1 MTDFR
6 DQTAARGIVLI
17 GAQWGDEGKGKV
29 VDLLAGRCDAVV
41 RFQGGHNAGHTVIH
55 DGETMVLHLLPSGIL
70 NPGVECLIGNGVALY
85 LPQFFKELESIRQ
98 RGVDPAGRL
107 YVSPDCPLIFPSHMA
122 LDQARERH
130 AGSGRIGTTG
140 RGIGPAYEDK
150 AARRAVR
157 AGELFA
163 PRAFRRRLAAA
174 LDLHN
179 FMLEKY
185 YGAEPVNP
193 ERVAEEWLAMADELR
208 PLVADVAAR
217 LETLDTEGRAVLFEG
232 AQGVMLD
239 IDHGTYPYVTSSSTV
254 AAGALAGSGAHLAQ
268 LREVVG
274 VVKAYTTRVGEGPFP
289 TELQD
294 EVGRRLARE
303 GAEWGATTGRARR
316 CGWFDAVAVRGAAQR
331 GSIGSLCI
339 TKLDVLDGVDPLRI
353 CTGYQ
358 VDGGKTEVRPAL
370 MNRYAECVP
379 CYEQMDGWGGST
391 RRVTRWEDLPRGARA
406 YIERLEALVGL
417 EACIVS
423 TGPAREETI
432 IRRHPFD
439 S

>member
-85 LPQFFKELESIRQ
+85 LPQFFKELESIRR

-107 YVSPDCPLIFPSHMA
+107 FVSPDCPLILPSHMA

-130 AGSGRIGTTG
+130 AGRGRIGTTG

-185 YGAEPVNP
+185 YGAEPVNS
-193 ERVAEEWLAMADELR
+193 ERVADEWLAMADELH

-316 CGWFDAVAVRGAAQR
+316 CGWFDAVAVRGAALR

-358 VDGGKTEVRPAL
+358 VDGGITDARPAL

-391 RRVTRWEDLPRGARA
+391 RGVTRWEDLPQRARA

>member
-193 ERVAEEWLAMADELR
+193 ERVAEDWLAMADELR

-391 RRVTRWEDLPRGARA
+391 RGVTRWEDLPRGARA

>member
-1 MTDFR
+1 MPD
-6 DQTAARGIVLI
+6 ASSSALGLVLI

-29 VDLLAGRCDAVV
+29 VDLLAGRCGAVV

-55 DGETMVLHLLPSGIL
+55 NGETLVLHLLPSGIL

-85 LPQFFKELESIRQ
+85 LPQLFKELESIRE

-107 YVSPDCPLIFPSHMA
+107 FVSPDCPLILPSHIA

-130 AGSGRIGTTG
+130 AGRGRIGTTG

-157 AGELFA
+157 AGELFEPA
-163 PRAFRRRLAAA
+163 TFRQRLEAA
-174 LDLHN
+174 LELHN
-179 FMLEKY
+179 FMLREY
-185 YGAEPVNP
+185 YKAEPVDSD
-193 ERVAEEWLAMADELR
+193 RVAREWLELADGLR
-208 PLVADVAAR
+208 PLMADVAGR
-217 LETLDTEGRAVLFEG
+217 LQQLNAKGRAVLFEG

-289 TELQD
+289 TELHD
-294 EVGRRLARE
+294 EVGERLARE
-303 GAEWGATTGRARR
+303 GAEWGATTGRRRR
-316 CGWFDAVAVRGAAQR
+316 CGWFDAVAVRSAAQR
-331 GSIGSLCI
+331 GSLGSLCV

-353 CTGYQ
+353 CTGYRL
-358 VDGGKTEVRPAL
+358 DGAALDTRPAFIS
-370 MNRYAECVP
+370 RYADCEP
-379 CYEQMDGWGGST
+379 CYEEMDGWSGST
-391 RRVTRWEDLPRGARA
+391 RGVTRWEDLPRGARA
-406 YIERLEALVGL
+406 YIEKLESLVGL
-417 EACIVS
+417 EACLVS
-423 TGPAREETI
+423 TGPARDEMI
-432 IRRHPFD
+432 IRRNPFD

>member
-391 RRVTRWEDLPRGARA
+391 RGVTRWEDLPRGARA